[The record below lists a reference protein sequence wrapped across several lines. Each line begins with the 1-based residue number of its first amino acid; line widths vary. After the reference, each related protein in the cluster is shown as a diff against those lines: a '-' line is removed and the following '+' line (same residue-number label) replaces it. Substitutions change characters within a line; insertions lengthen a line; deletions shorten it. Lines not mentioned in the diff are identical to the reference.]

1 MEENDLFNT
10 ETIEDIAETNV
21 FTEPTHSINPIVY
34 ALMGLGKSLL
44 GLLIW
49 LGELLLSMVLSLVN
63 FFKMVGVGTY
73 NLFVGIVEFF
83 KYKGHQFKYNDKSG
97 RLSFFVFGYSALANK
112 GYVFGILYL
121 LFQVGYILLFDLY

>member
-44 GLLIW
+44 GLLRCV
-49 LGELLLSMVLSLVN
+49 ELNALLKTSLSSS
-63 FFKMVGVGTY
+63 
-73 NLFVGIVEFF
+73 
-83 KYKGHQFKYNDKSG
+83 KSKF
-97 RLSFFVFGYSALANK
+97 SIFS
-112 GYVFGILYL
+112 
-121 LFQVGYILLFDLY
+121 